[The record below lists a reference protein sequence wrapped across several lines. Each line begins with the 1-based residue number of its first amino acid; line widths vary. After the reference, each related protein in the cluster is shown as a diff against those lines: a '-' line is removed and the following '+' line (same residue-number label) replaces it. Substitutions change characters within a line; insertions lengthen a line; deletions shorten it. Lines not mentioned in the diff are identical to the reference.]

1 MEGGAVPLRLS
12 SEHRMNMPTDRLR
25 NPRLQR
31 LLGRARADG
40 PRVALLSTWD
50 VENNAVRILA
60 ATLRAAG
67 HHVVE
72 IYFKDWISNHLDPAS
87 DLELETLLRVLRR
100 EQVNLLAV
108 SIRASAYAQQAAV
121 ITEHVQ
127 RELEIPVL
135 WGGMHPTLKGDECI
149 EKADM
154 TLAGEGEL
162 ALLELCDR
170 LRDGHEELLATQNVG
185 FQMGKGLVQSN
196 ALRPLVADLDALKWR
211 DYETHNHK
219 YYISGGTYFVGDP
232 MHGDPV
238 FQMMGSRGCIYK
250 CSYCYN
256 STYKKDVYPGQK
268 WFRVRS
274 PESMVA
280 EIQHAQ
286 KHWNMKRVRFDD
298 EVFNFQL
305 DWLEDFCARYPKEVG
320 LPFEIFIEPKL
331 VSEDRM
337 TMLRDAGLTGVYMGI
352 QSSERV
358 TGHLYDRRVKNQ
370 SISDIAQLYHKL
382 GIKPHFQLIFDDPV
396 STEADKRSLFEM
408 ISTFPHPY
416 DLYLFSMT
424 VFPGSELNKKLIE
437 NGLIS
442 EYDIDGFDNTRVFYQ
457 HRVNLSYPR
466 PVEDTFYIALTQML
480 SKPFVPRSML
490 RALSRSDFLKKH
502 PWPVI
507 QMANAANMAKMGA
520 LAGEMA
526 LDGEMTKTL
535 LRRWLSMERIITT

>member
-1 MEGGAVPLRLS
+1 MNATPLAPSPLARAAN
-12 SEHRMNMPTDRLR
+12 HRVARMAA
-25 NPRLQR
+25 
-31 LLGRARADG
+31 RARADG

-87 DLELETLLRVLRR
+87 DLELQTLLRVLRR
-100 EQVNLLAV
+100 EQVNLLAI

-121 ITEHVQ
+121 ITRFVQ
-127 RELEIPVL
+127 DEADLAVL
-135 WGGMHPTLKGDECI
+135 WGGMHPTLKGQECLEI
-149 EKADM
+149 AD
-154 TLAGEGEL
+154 LILQGEGEL
-162 ALLELCDR
+162 ALAELCDR
-170 LRDGHEELLATQNVG
+170 LRDGHDELVETQNVG
-185 FQMGKGLVQSN
+185 WQLGPKQTHSN
-196 ALRPLVADLDALKWR
+196 ALRPLIADLDALRWR
-211 DYETHNHK
+211 DYETHAHK
-219 YYISGGTYFVGDP
+219 YFISGGTYFIGDP

-280 EIQHAQ
+280 EIRHAQ
-286 KHWNMKRVRFDD
+286 THWNMKRIRFDD

-370 SISDIAQLYHKL
+370 SISDIAALYHKL

-396 STEADKRSLFEM
+396 STEEDKKALFEM

-442 EYDIDGFDNTRVFYQ
+442 EFDIDGFDNTRVFYQ
-457 HRVNLSYPR
+457 HRVNLAYPR

-480 SKPFVPRSML
+480 SKPFVPKSML
-490 RALSRSDFLKKH
+490 RMLSRSDFLKQH

-507 QMANAANMAKMGA
+507 QMANAANFAKMGA
-520 LAGEMA
+520 LAGQMA
-526 LDGEMTKTL
+526 VEGEMTKTL